1 MVDEPARNTFW
12 QTSVV
17 VQVLGDSAG
26 NAELYRGDTFV
37 PIVVAEPIFGG
48 VVLFDNYCDNFS
60 EGSGRGVPNDTRLQG
75 DEAGRE
81 SELGGT
87 SGGFRESA

>member
-1 MVDEPARNTFW
+1 MVDLCT
-12 QTSVV
+12 
-17 VQVLGDSAG
+17 
-26 NAELYRGDTFV
+26 
-37 PIVVAEPIFGG
+37 IVVCFVAVFVLRTTRPPFLFFLFFF
-48 VVLFDNYCDNFS
+48 VFVLFDNYCDNFS

-81 SELGGT
+81 SGLGGT